1 MNAWR
6 NSMLSEERTEK
17 ETRIEEMSHQ
27 TQQHVSCWNMFNT
40 HPDHVCKPR
49 SQPSSHRVWAS
60 REWLRSCAVLSVSRH
75 GQTRSWPQPSGG
87 TQAKSN
93 QTRPSGSCY
102 QRGTLDKTLQ
112 GHYSSSDFTQVHL
125 NPVAG
130 QDGNSARFIIHFDWI
145 CNKKKLC
152 MITAGIMYLFRSVW
166 SYLIECHFLYLIL
179 SLACHHHVQILITWL
194 NLLVLNVFQM
204 KHFML
209 SLNN

>member
-130 QDGNSARFIIHFDWI
+130 QDGNSARFIIHFD
-145 CNKKKLC
+145 
-152 MITAGIMYLFRSVW
+152 LFRSVW

-179 SLACHHHVQILITWL
+179 SLTWFSVVSNHLNQHVQIFFIH
-194 NLLVLNVFQM
+194 LLVLNVFQM